1 MTSSFAS
8 ARASPR
14 SEATRALVARHR
26 ARPPL
31 RRPERTTF
39 AGLLDDARRRDAG
52 VVNAGGR
59 LADALVDSR
68 EVARDLRARER
79 ASDDAASSSRER
91 RRDASA
97 RVQRDLALR
106 LLEAQAG
113 WVASPSRRAARAAE
127 AENAALRR
135 ELRRRDAKDAAAL
148 AAVAAAETAETDTT
162 DAARPAV
169 PSSLNRPTVGQ
180 PADIRAEDLDND
192 LDLDLDAMDGL
203 VDADATVVEEAWTRG
218 RWLLGLLVLQSS
230 SSVVLQQY
238 ADLVR
243 ENIVITLFL
252 TMLVGAGGNAG
263 NQSAIRVIR
272 GLATGEMEVTREC
285 ALRTV
290 WQQARVGGLL
300 GAALSVGGFAR
311 VMLTDLGG
319 GGGGGGGDPAEVA
332 EVAGSIPAGAVDG
345 EPAAVV
351 AAAAISLSL
360 FAIVTTSTV
369 AGTALPFALAAAGQD
384 PANAGTT
391 IQVCM
396 DILGVVIT
404 CAVCSAV
411 FAHFGGA
418 AVVAAAA
425 GGVVVG

>member
-1 MTSSFAS
+1 ME
-8 ARASPR
+8 P
-14 SEATRALVARHR
+14 TRALVARHR

-31 RRPERTTF
+31 RRPESTTF
-39 AGLLDDARRRDAG
+39 AGLLDDARRREAG
-52 VVNAGGR
+52 VVDAGGR

-68 EVARDLRARER
+68 EVTRDLRERER

-113 WVASPSRRAARAAE
+113 WVESPSRRAARAAE

-135 ELRRRDAKDAAAL
+135 ELRRRDAQDAAAL
-148 AAVAAAETAETDTT
+148 VALDAAETAGNETT
-162 DAARPAV
+162 DAARPVV
-169 PSSLNRPTVGQ
+169 PSSLNRATVDQ
-180 PADIRAEDLDND
+180 PLDTRAED
-192 LDLDLDAMDGL
+192 LDLDLDAMESL
-203 VDADATVVEEAWTRG
+203 VDADATVVEEALTRG

-290 WQQARVGGLL
+290 WQQARVGGSW
-300 GAALSVGGFAR
+300 APRSAS
-311 VMLTDLGG
+311 
-319 GGGGGGGDPAEVA
+319 
-332 EVAGSIPAGAVDG
+332 AGSPG
-345 EPAAVV
+345 
-351 AAAAISLSL
+351 
-360 FAIVTTSTV
+360 
-369 AGTALPFALAAAGQD
+369 
-384 PANAGTT
+384 
-391 IQVCM
+391 
-396 DILGVVIT
+396 
-404 CAVCSAV
+404 
-411 FAHFGGA
+411 
-418 AVVAAAA
+418 
-425 GGVVVG
+425 

>member
-52 VVNAGGR
+52 GR

-97 RVQRDLALR
+97 KVQRDLALR

-127 AENAALRR
+127 AENAALLR

-148 AAVAAAETAETDTT
+148 AAVSAAETAETDTT

-180 PADIRAEDLDND
+180 PADIRAEDLDLD

-319 GGGGGGGDPAEVA
+319 GDGGGGGDPAEVA

-425 GGVVVG
+425 GGVVGG

>member
-1 MTSSFAS
+1 M
-8 ARASPR
+8 
-14 SEATRALVARHR
+14 
-26 ARPPL
+26 
-31 RRPERTTF
+31 
-39 AGLLDDARRRDAG
+39 LDDARRREAG
-52 VVNAGGR
+52 VVDAGGR

-68 EVARDLRARER
+68 EVTRDLRERER

-113 WVASPSRRAARAAE
+113 WVESPSRRAARAAE

-135 ELRRRDAKDAAAL
+135 ELRRRDAQDAAAL
-148 AAVAAAETAETDTT
+148 VALNAAETAGNETT
-162 DAARPAV
+162 DAARPVV
-169 PSSLNRPTVGQ
+169 PSSLNRATVDQ
-180 PADIRAEDLDND
+180 PLDTRAED
-192 LDLDLDAMDGL
+192 LDLDLDAMESL
-203 VDADATVVEEAWTRG
+203 VDADATVVEEALTRG

-319 GGGGGGGDPAEVA
+319 GGDLAEVA
-332 EVAGSIPAGAVDG
+332 EVAGSIPTGAVDG

-425 GGVVVG
+425 GGVVGG

>member
-1 MTSSFAS
+1 M
-8 ARASPR
+8 
-14 SEATRALVARHR
+14 
-26 ARPPL
+26 
-31 RRPERTTF
+31 
-39 AGLLDDARRRDAG
+39 LDDARRREAG
-52 VVNAGGR
+52 VVDAGGR

-68 EVARDLRARER
+68 EVTRDLRERER

-113 WVASPSRRAARAAE
+113 WVESPSRRAARAAE

-135 ELRRRDAKDAAAL
+135 ELRRRDAQDAAAL
-148 AAVAAAETAETDTT
+148 VALDAAETAGNETT
-162 DAARPAV
+162 DAARPVV
-169 PSSLNRPTVGQ
+169 PSSLNRATVDQ
-180 PADIRAEDLDND
+180 PLDTRAEDI
-192 LDLDLDAMDGL
+192 DLDLDAMESL
-203 VDADATVVEEAWTRG
+203 VDADATVVEEALTRG

-319 GGGGGGGDPAEVA
+319 GGDPAEVA
-332 EVAGSIPAGAVDG
+332 EVAGSIPTGAVDG

-425 GGVVVG
+425 GGVVGG

>member
-1 MTSSFAS
+1 M
-8 ARASPR
+8 
-14 SEATRALVARHR
+14 
-26 ARPPL
+26 
-31 RRPERTTF
+31 
-39 AGLLDDARRRDAG
+39 LDDARRREAG
-52 VVNAGGR
+52 VVDAGGR

-68 EVARDLRARER
+68 EVTRDLRERER

-113 WVASPSRRAARAAE
+113 WVESPSRRAARAAE

-135 ELRRRDAKDAAAL
+135 ELRRRDAQDAAAL
-148 AAVAAAETAETDTT
+148 VALNAAETAGNETT
-162 DAARPAV
+162 DAARPVV
-169 PSSLNRPTVGQ
+169 PSSLNRATVDQ
-180 PADIRAEDLDND
+180 PLDTRAED
-192 LDLDLDAMDGL
+192 LDLDLDAMESL
-203 VDADATVVEEAWTRG
+203 VDADATVVEEALTRG

-290 WQQARVGGLL
+290 WHQARVGGLL

-319 GGGGGGGDPAEVA
+319 GGDPAEVA
-332 EVAGSIPAGAVDG
+332 EVAGSIPTGAVDG

-425 GGVVVG
+425 GGVVGG

>member
-1 MTSSFAS
+1 MG
-8 ARASPR
+8 P
-14 SEATRALVARHR
+14 TRALVARHR

-31 RRPERTTF
+31 RRPEFTTF
-39 AGLLDDARRRDAG
+39 AGLLDDARRREAG
-52 VVNAGGR
+52 VVDAGGR

-68 EVARDLRARER
+68 EVTRDLRERER

-113 WVASPSRRAARAAE
+113 WVESPSRRAARAAE

-135 ELRRRDAKDAAAL
+135 ELRRRDAQDAAAL
-148 AAVAAAETAETDTT
+148 VALDAAETAGNETT
-162 DAARPAV
+162 DAARPVV
-169 PSSLNRPTVGQ
+169 PSSLNRATVDQ
-180 PADIRAEDLDND
+180 PLDTRAEDLN
-192 LDLDLDAMDGL
+192 LDPDAMESL

-319 GGGGGGGDPAEVA
+319 GGDPVEVA
-332 EVAGSIPAGAVDG
+332 EVAGSIPTGAVDG

-418 AVVAAAA
+418 AAVAAAA
-425 GGVVVG
+425 GGVVGG

>member
-1 MTSSFAS
+1 M
-8 ARASPR
+8 
-14 SEATRALVARHR
+14 
-26 ARPPL
+26 
-31 RRPERTTF
+31 
-39 AGLLDDARRRDAG
+39 LDDARRREAG
-52 VVNAGGR
+52 VVDAGGR

-68 EVARDLRARER
+68 EVTRDLRQRER

-113 WVASPSRRAARAAE
+113 WVESPSRRAARAAE

-135 ELRRRDAKDAAAL
+135 ELRRRDAQDAAAL
-148 AAVAAAETAETDTT
+148 VALDAAETAGNETT
-162 DAARPAV
+162 DAARPVV
-169 PSSLNRPTVGQ
+169 PSSLNRATVDQ
-180 PADIRAEDLDND
+180 PLDTRAED
-192 LDLDLDAMDGL
+192 LDLDLDAMESL

-319 GGGGGGGDPAEVA
+319 GGDPAEVA
-332 EVAGSIPAGAVDG
+332 EVAGSIPTGAVDG

-425 GGVVVG
+425 GGVVGG

>member
-1 MTSSFAS
+1 M
-8 ARASPR
+8 
-14 SEATRALVARHR
+14 
-26 ARPPL
+26 
-31 RRPERTTF
+31 
-39 AGLLDDARRRDAG
+39 LDDARRREAG
-52 VVNAGGR
+52 VVGAGGR

-68 EVARDLRARER
+68 EVTRDLRERER

-113 WVASPSRRAARAAE
+113 WVESPSRRAARAAE

-135 ELRRRDAKDAAAL
+135 ELRRRDAQDAAAL
-148 AAVAAAETAETDTT
+148 VALDAAETAGNETT
-162 DAARPAV
+162 DAARPVV
-169 PSSLNRPTVGQ
+169 PSSLNRATVDQ
-180 PADIRAEDLDND
+180 PLDTRAED
-192 LDLDLDAMDGL
+192 LDLDLDAMESL

-218 RWLLGLLVLQSS
+218 RWLLGLLVFQSS

-319 GGGGGGGDPAEVA
+319 GGDPAEVA
-332 EVAGSIPAGAVDG
+332 EVAGSIPTGAVDG

-425 GGVVVG
+425 GGVVGG

>member
-1 MTSSFAS
+1 M
-8 ARASPR
+8 
-14 SEATRALVARHR
+14 V
-26 ARPPL
+26 
-31 RRPERTTF
+31 
-39 AGLLDDARRRDAG
+39 D
-52 VVNAGGR
+52 AGGR

-68 EVARDLRARER
+68 EVTRDLRERER

-113 WVASPSRRAARAAE
+113 WVESPSRRAARAAE

-135 ELRRRDAKDAAAL
+135 ELRRRDAQDAAAL
-148 AAVAAAETAETDTT
+148 VALDAAETAGNETT
-162 DAARPAV
+162 DAARPVV
-169 PSSLNRPTVGQ
+169 PSSLNRATVDQ
-180 PADIRAEDLDND
+180 PLDTRAED
-192 LDLDLDAMDGL
+192 LDLDLDAMESL
-203 VDADATVVEEAWTRG
+203 VDADATVVEEALTRG

-311 VMLTDLGG
+311 VMLTGL
-319 GGGGGGGDPAEVA
+319 GGGGDPAEVA
-332 EVAGSIPAGAVDG
+332 EVAGSIPTGAVDG

-425 GGVVVG
+425 GGVVGG

>member
-1 MTSSFAS
+1 M
-8 ARASPR
+8 
-14 SEATRALVARHR
+14 
-26 ARPPL
+26 
-31 RRPERTTF
+31 
-39 AGLLDDARRRDAG
+39 LDDARRREAG
-52 VVNAGGR
+52 VVDAGGR

-68 EVARDLRARER
+68 EVTRDLRERER

-113 WVASPSRRAARAAE
+113 WVESPSRRAARAAE

-135 ELRRRDAKDAAAL
+135 ELRRRDAQDAAAL
-148 AAVAAAETAETDTT
+148 VALDAAETAGNETT
-162 DAARPAV
+162 DAARPVV
-169 PSSLNRPTVGQ
+169 PSSLNRATVDQ
-180 PADIRAEDLDND
+180 PLDTRAED
-192 LDLDLDAMDGL
+192 LDLDLDAMESL
-203 VDADATVVEEAWTRG
+203 VDADATVVEEALTRG

-319 GGGGGGGDPAEVA
+319 GGDPAEVA
-332 EVAGSIPAGAVDG
+332 EVAGSIPTGAVDG

-425 GGVVVG
+425 GGVVGG

>member
-1 MTSSFAS
+1 M
-8 ARASPR
+8 
-14 SEATRALVARHR
+14 
-26 ARPPL
+26 
-31 RRPERTTF
+31 
-39 AGLLDDARRRDAG
+39 
-52 VVNAGGR
+52 VNAGGR

-192 LDLDLDAMDGL
+192 LDLDAMDGL

-319 GGGGGGGDPAEVA
+319 GGGGGGDPAEVA

-425 GGVVVG
+425 GGVVGG